1 MGRLHWAKIALVLAP
16 EDPYAPFYVEALQGA
31 GVPHTVWEGFDPAR
45 LPEAT
50 AVLLCGYGTLG
61 PSASA
66 ALGDWVRQ
74 GGAVVCSGS
83 AWGLA
88 GLLGLDPA
96 SRHLSNALLEPV
108 AEGWFWP
115 EGARRMRC
123 YGGRAC
129 AAAGADALA
138 QAGGLAAVAR
148 TRPGS
153 GLALYVGPHVGET
166 MALMQTGRSVETDGI
181 GPVDGS
187 VRLDDGD
194 LKAEDGIALSFEDD
208 RAAVGGGAPFFAFPH
223 ADAVRD
229 LWVGAVV
236 EAATRDGGCLAT
248 TWPWPDLAPA
258 ALTCSVEAAPD
269 DASFVLPAMG
279 TLSTYGLP
287 AAWMVKPPGF
297 PAEAVRSIRAREHEI
312 GLLAPMDRRSPFAPE
327 TFRVQFVQL
336 SRSTLSFEPVSA
348 RPENGRWRGHLG
360 MLSAY
365 EVSGARV
372 NLSKGARQAGAAGFS
387 FGTGRPFF
395 PVMPSGS
402 PSLVLEV
409 PYQGYRLGIEIQPE
423 VADALLAQCLAFRGC
438 LHLAWGIEDLMEGSV
453 QEACRRVS
461 VLARAQ
467 RVERMTPERIYRFE
481 RARRAIRRF
490 ESPADDGVKLVL
502 ASDTGIERLGI
513 VLFGPGRLV
522 PALRH
527 REQPT
532 TEVRLYGR
540 VGHGM
545 VATLPEVQ
553 MTELVVRS
561 LG

>member
-1 MGRLHWAKIALVLAP
+1 
-16 EDPYAPFYVEALQGA
+16 
-31 GVPHTVWEGFDPAR
+31 
-45 LPEAT
+45 
-50 AVLLCGYGTLG
+50 
-61 PSASA
+61 
-66 ALGDWVRQ
+66 
-74 GGAVVCSGS
+74 
-83 AWGLA
+83 
-88 GLLGLDPA
+88 
-96 SRHLSNALLEPV
+96 
-108 AEGWFWP
+108 
-115 EGARRMRC
+115 
-123 YGGRAC
+123 
-129 AAAGADALA
+129 
-138 QAGGLAAVAR
+138 
-148 TRPGS
+148 
-153 GLALYVGPHVGET
+153 
-166 MALMQTGRSVETDGI
+166 
-181 GPVDGS
+181 
-187 VRLDDGD
+187 
-194 LKAEDGIALSFEDD
+194 DD
-208 RAAVGGGAPFFAFPH
+208 RASLGVGAPFFAFPH

-236 EAATRDGGCLAT
+236 EAAVRDGGCLAV
-248 TWPWPDLAPA
+248 TWPWPELAPA
-258 ALTCSVEAAPD
+258 ALTCSVEATPD
-269 DASFVLPAMG
+269 AASLVVPAMG

-287 AAWMVKPPGF
+287 AAWMVKPTGF

-312 GLLAPMDRRSPFAPE
+312 GLLAPMDRRSAFAPE

-348 RPENGRWRGHLG
+348 RPENGRWRGYLG

-372 NLSKGARQAGAAGFS
+372 NLSKGARQAGAAGFA

-402 PSLVLEV
+402 PSLVLEI
-409 PYQGYRLGIEIQPE
+409 PYQAYRPGVDLRPE

-438 LHLAWGIEDLMEGSV
+438 LHLVWGIEDLMEGAV

-513 VLFGPGRLV
+513 VMLGPGRLV
-522 PALRH
+522 PTLRN

-532 TEVRLYGR
+532 TEVRVFGR
-540 VGHGM
+540 AGQGM

-553 MTELVVRS
+553 MTEFVVRS
-561 LG
+561 VG

>member
-16 EDPYAPFYVEALQGA
+16 EDPYAAYYVEALQGA
-31 GVPHTVWEGFDPAR
+31 GVLHTVWEGLDPAR
-45 LPEAT
+45 LGEVT
-50 AVLLCGYGTLG
+50 AILLCGYGTLG

-66 ALGDWVRQ
+66 ALGEWVRQ
-74 GGAVVCSGS
+74 GGALVCSGS
-83 AWGLA
+83 PWGLS

-96 SRHLSNALLEPV
+96 SRHLSNALIEPV

-115 EGARRMRC
+115 EGAKRMRC

-129 AAAGADALA
+129 GSAGAEVLAQAAGAP
-138 QAGGLAAVAR
+138 VV
-148 TRPGS
+148 TRIQPGS
-153 GLALYVGPHVGET
+153 GLAVYVGAHVGQT
-166 MALMQTGRSVETDGI
+166 MAMMQTGRSVETDGI
-181 GPVDGS
+181 GPSDGS
-187 VRLDDGD
+187 VRLDDAD

-208 RAAVGGGAPFFAFPH
+208 RASLGGGPPFFAFPH

-229 LWVGAVV
+229 LWLGAVF
-236 EAATRDGGCLAT
+236 EAAVRNGGCLAV

-258 ALTCSVEAAPD
+258 VLTASVEATPEA
-269 DASFVLPAMG
+269 AGLVVPAMG

-297 PAEAVRSIRAREHEI
+297 PAESGRSIRSREHEI
-312 GLLAPMDRRSPFAPE
+312 GLLAPMERRSPFAPE

-336 SRSTLSFEPVSA
+336 ARSTLSFEPVSV

-360 MLSAY
+360 MLAAY
-365 EVSGARV
+365 EPSGARV
-372 NLSKGARQAGAAGFS
+372 DLSKGGRQAGTAGFA
-387 FGTGRPFF
+387 FGTSRPFF

-402 PSLVLEV
+402 PSLVLEI
-409 PYQGYRLGIEIQPE
+409 PYQAFRAGLDLQPE
-423 VADALLAQCLAFRGC
+423 TIDALLAQCLAFRGC
-438 LHLAWGIEDLMEGSV
+438 LHLVWGIEDLLEVAV

-481 RARRAIRRF
+481 RARRSLRRF
-490 ESPADDGVKLVL
+490 ETPADDGLKLVM
-502 ASDTGIERLGI
+502 ASDAGIERLGI
-513 VLFGPGRLV
+513 VFFGPRRLV
-522 PALRH
+522 PTQRN

-540 VGHGM
+540 TGHAM

-553 MTELVVRS
+553 TTEFVVRS
-561 LG
+561 VG